1 MLRIIGASE
10 EREAEFARLLAA
22 REGVRPDHPVVRM
35 AVALLGT
42 LARKTSAGYFSEGNT
57 RTYKD
62 MLLENITAAQ
72 TLFSL
77 PFDLPV
83 DPPGP
88 DQSASKHSR
97 PKNPQHN
104 PSEGAQ

>member
-1 MLRIIGASE
+1 
-10 EREAEFARLLAA
+10 
-22 REGVRPDHPVVRM
+22 
-35 AVALLGT
+35 VALLGT

-62 MLLENITAAQ
+62 MLLENITAAR

-97 PKNPQHN
+97 PKNPQPN